1 VASNYVGSP
10 TAVQAPGTA
19 PAVNNAPTLSLIQD
33 ADGNTAANLYQAW
46 KVLADNE
53 AFILQVLGA
62 TRSAKGLLIDGTG
75 GVSLTSEPSHFVC
88 AGTVP
93 AIAAGTGAGTTP
105 SVGLNS
111 DSSDTRGLISIT
123 TGTTPAVSSTICT
136 ITWSTTYTTK
146 RPIIILTPAT
156 ATAAALSG
164 KRIDLRSAAGWSR
177 AVYHLHVAVGVY
189 ALTASTLYQ
198 WNYVVIG

>member
-1 VASNYVGSP
+1 MASNYVGSP

-164 KRIDLRSAAGWSR
+164 NASIFVPPQGGPGPYTTFTLQSGST
-177 AVYHLHVAVGVY
+177 